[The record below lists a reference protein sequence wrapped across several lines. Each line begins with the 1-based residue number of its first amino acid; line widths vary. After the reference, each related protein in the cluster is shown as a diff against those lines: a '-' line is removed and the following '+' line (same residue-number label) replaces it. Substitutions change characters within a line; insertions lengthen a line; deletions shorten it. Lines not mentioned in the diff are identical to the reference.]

1 MWKMNGRMN
10 QVSKFAIYA
19 GHGGPDSGAVTGSRK
34 EKDYTLKVMTAVSG
48 LLKSAGHTVIN
59 NRTTDVARDIKT
71 DATKADNNNVTAVIE
86 IHLNSN
92 EGTPGTGCETY
103 YYSTSTKG
111 KTLAKAIN
119 DRIAVLGFK
128 DRGIKTGDNLGIVR
142 RPKAPSVLV
151 ETAFINNE
159 DDMKRYDVANM
170 AYAITNGILAVYG
183 GSASN
188 NQNGSS
194 NSNSSSSG
202 LPYTV
207 IITTSDGSNLNI
219 RSGPGTQYS
228 IRGSIA
234 NSTKTK
240 QVKYTIIEEKN
251 GWGKLKSGAGWIKL
265 SHTTKK

>member
-1 MWKMNGRMN
+1 M
-10 QVSKFAIYA
+10 KFAVYA
-19 GHGGPDSGAVTGSRK
+19 GHGGSDPGAVTGSRK
-34 EKDYTLKVMTAVSG
+34 EKDYTLKVMTKITS

-59 NRTTDVARDIKT
+59 NRTTDVARSIT
-71 DATKADNNNVTAVIE
+71 ADATKADNNNVTAVIE

-92 EGTPGTGCETY
+92 SGTPGTGCETY

-119 DRIAVLGFK
+119 DRIAALGYK

-151 ETAFINNE
+151 ETAFINND
-159 DDMKRYDVANM
+159 DDMKKYDVDKM
-170 AYAITNGILAVYG
+170 ATAIATGITAVYG
-183 GSASN
+183 GSVSN

-194 NSNSSSSG
+194 NSNSSSSTSSSG
-202 LPYTV
+202 VPYT
-207 IITTSDGSNLNI
+207 IIVTTSDGSNLNI

-234 NSTKTK
+234 NSTKAK
-240 QVKYTIIEEKN
+240 QVKYTIVEEKN

-265 SHTTKK
+265 SHTTRK